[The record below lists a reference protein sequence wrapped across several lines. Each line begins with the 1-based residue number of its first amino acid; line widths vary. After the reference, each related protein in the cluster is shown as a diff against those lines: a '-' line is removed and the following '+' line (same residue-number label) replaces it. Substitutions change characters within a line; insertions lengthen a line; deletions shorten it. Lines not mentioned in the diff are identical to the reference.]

1 MVALF
6 FLSLLKSKFTIM
18 KIKILTE
25 IERDNRIYEKGDII
39 DIPEVNVPVWEKNKW
54 GKAIKT
60 KEEKRRKETKEFKGK
75 KETK

>member
-1 MVALF
+1 
-6 FLSLLKSKFTIM
+6 M

-39 DIPEVNVPVWEKNKW
+39 DIPEANVPVWEKNKW

-60 KEEKRRKETKEFKGK
+60 KEEKRRKQ
-75 KETK
+75 

>member
-6 FLSLLKSKFTIM
+6 FLSLFKSKFTIM

-25 IERDNRIYEKGDII
+25 IERDNRIYEKGDVI
-39 DIPEVNVPVWEKNKW
+39 DIPEANVSVWEKNKW
-54 GKAIKT
+54 GKVIKT
-60 KEEKRRKETKEFKGK
+60 KEEKAKKETKEFKGK